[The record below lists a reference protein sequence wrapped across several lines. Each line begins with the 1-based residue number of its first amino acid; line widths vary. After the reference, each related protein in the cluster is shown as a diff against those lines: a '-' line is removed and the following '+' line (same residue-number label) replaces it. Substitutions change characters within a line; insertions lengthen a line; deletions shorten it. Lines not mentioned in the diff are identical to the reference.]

1 MTKRLDDPCDVS
13 SDRLIGARSGK
24 ARLVWYLGYGHLH
37 DSRTR
42 RLACEVLA
50 HIRDSN
56 AVIEIRPYGAVESG
70 EMSARAIIAGA
81 KQGQCE
87 KITHAVTSHPGN
99 ISDEDLTQLAVSTGL
114 DVEQFISDC
123 RSEDTATNIATF
135 RDDAMRLGATASGL
149 YIEDRYYHGV
159 WDENSVIEA
168 IEKPFG
174 YRLRESSNDFYSWAA
189 SAGLVLVLSTIAAL
203 VLVNIGFHH
212 AYEHAR
218 ATLTGIKFGD
228 GLFELSIEQW
238 VNDGLMAIFF
248 LLVGIEIKRE
258 IVDGELS
265 DLSKAMLPIVGALG
279 GMVMPALIYSACNI
293 GRETISGWGVPMA
306 TDIAFT
312 LGLIALLGRRVPMSL
327 VVFVSA
333 LAIADDL
340 GAILVIALFYGHGF
354 HLTPFLWAGGVLA
367 LMFALNFGRVYA
379 RTPYLLLGAALWYFV
394 FESGIHATLAGVL
407 TAMAIPSRKSGNV
420 AGAAAQASALLEAEL
435 QRADEDE
442 HTGALTIGTH
452 AFHSLQLAID
462 RLREP
467 GFHLQHSIER
477 WCNFLILPLFAF
489 FNMGILMVGTSF
501 EITTPESLGVIG
513 GLMIGKPLGIVLF
526 CGIATKLGIAQLGDG
541 ISWRQM
547 IGAGFL
553 AGVGFTMSIFIATA
567 AFDEAQLPGVKLSIL
582 LASCAAAGLGMV
594 ILYSSAPVAC
604 SDD

>member
-1 MTKRLDDPCDVS
+1 MTKRLDVPCDLS
-13 SDRLIGARSGK
+13 SDRLIGAPSGK
-24 ARLVWYLGYGHLH
+24 ARLVWYLGYGRQY
-37 DSRTR
+37 DNRTR
-42 RLACEVLA
+42 RLFCEVLE
-50 HIRDSN
+50 HMRDSN
-56 AVIEIRPYGAVESG
+56 AVIEIRPYAAVESG
-70 EMSARAIIAGA
+70 DMLARAVIAGA

-87 KITHAVTSHPGN
+87 KITHAVTSHVGQVGD
-99 ISDEDLTQLAVSTGL
+99 DELTQFAVSSGL

-123 RSEDTATNIATF
+123 RSTETATQIATF
-135 RDDAMRLGATASGL
+135 RDDAMRLGATVSGL
-149 YIEDRYYHGV
+149 YIEDRYYDGV
-159 WDENSVIEA
+159 WDENSVMEA
-168 IEKPFG
+168 IKKPFG

-203 VLVNIGFHH
+203 VLVNIGFHQT
-212 AYEHAR
+212 YEHIR
-218 ATLTGIKFGD
+218 ETLTGIKFGD

-258 IVDGELS
+258 VVDGELS
-265 DLSKAMLPIVGALG
+265 DLTKAMLPIFGAMG

-293 GRETISGWGVPMA
+293 GKATISGWGVPMA

-312 LGLIALLGRRVPMSL
+312 LGLIALLGRRVPMTL
-327 VVFVSA
+327 IVFVSA

-367 LMFALNFGRVYA
+367 VMFALNLGKVYA
-379 RTPYLLLGAALWYFV
+379 RTPYLLLGVVLWYFV

-435 QRADEDE
+435 QRSDDDEQ
-442 HTGALTIGTH
+442 TGALTIGTH
-452 AFHSLQLAID
+452 AFHSLQLAIE

-477 WCNFLILPLFAF
+477 WCNFLILPFFAF
-489 FNMGILMVGTSF
+489 FNMGILIVGTSF
-501 EITTPESLGVIG
+501 EVTTPESLGVIG

-526 CGIATKLGIAQLGDG
+526 CWIATKLGIAQLGDG
-541 ISWRQM
+541 ISWRQLM
-547 IGAGFL
+547 GAGFL

-582 LASCAAAGLGMV
+582 LASCAAASLGML
-594 ILYSSAPVAC
+594 ILYSSASVTD
-604 SDD
+604 SGE